1 MDSMM
6 DSDSIW
12 TWIALVG
19 GVAVLL
25 APLWIGLLVMGRQ
38 RSVSLF
44 HAKSGLQKN
53 GYYGYSWTYLFFGFL
68 VPIFRGEI
76 GIGLLHLVFS
86 VLTGGLFQIIMSYLY
101 NKQFTQRQILA
112 GWEIRDPA
120 SLGVQARRRLAI
132 A

>member
-1 MDSMM
+1 MDSNT
-6 DSDSIW
+6 IW
-12 TWIALVG
+12 ICIAVVG

-38 RSVSLF
+38 RPISLV
-44 HAKSGLQKN
+44 HTGSGLLEN
-53 GYYGYSWTYLFFGFL
+53 GYYGYSWTYFFFGFL

-101 NKQFTQRQILA
+101 NKQYTQRQILA
-112 GWEIRDPA
+112 GWEIRDRA

>member
-1 MDSMM
+1 MDT
-6 DSDSIW
+6 DSIW
-12 TWIALVG
+12 TGLAVVF
-19 GVAVLL
+19 GVVVLL
-25 APLWIGLLVMGRQ
+25 APLWIGLLVMGGQ
-38 RSVSLF
+38 KSVCLV
-44 HAKSGLQKN
+44 HAGSGLQKN

-68 VPIFRGEI
+68 VPIFRAEI

-101 NKQFTQRQILA
+101 NKQYTQRQILA
-112 GWEIRDPA
+112 GWQIRDAA